1 MSDERFILKNAR
13 HLAARYMEEILRP
26 GDVAV
31 DATMGN
37 GKDTQ
42 FLCELVGETG
52 HVYAFDVQEE
62 ALERTAARLEA
73 AGLRARATLILAGHE
88 TMRENVPVSPRAVMF
103 NLGWL
108 PGAAHNVTT
117 RTETTMRAVQARAR
131 TRSARRVCEHLR
143 LSRPRGGHAGAARAA
158 GVGGGAGRARLQRAA
173 PQLHRCQGGHPAA
186 PSDSEKRMMFK
197 KMCDKTLT
205 NSPAGAFARNRAAKT
220 VKKVSF

>member
-26 GDVAV
+26 GDIAV

-42 FLCELVGETG
+42 FLCELVSETG

-108 PGAAHNVTT
+108 PGAAHIVTT
-117 RTETTMRAVQARAR
+117 RTETTMRAVQAALELVQPDGVVSICVYPGHEEG
-131 TRSARRVCEHLR
+131 TREL
-143 LSRPRGGHAGAARAA
+143 HALLAWAA
-158 GVGGGAGRARLQRAA
+158 GLDVRAYNVLHHNFIAAKAGT
-173 PQLHRCQGGHPAA
+173 PQLLLIQKNG
-186 PSDSEKRMMFK
+186 
-197 KMCDKTLT
+197 
-205 NSPAGAFARNRAAKT
+205 
-220 VKKVSF
+220 

>member
-26 GDVAV
+26 GDIAV

-37 GKDTQ
+37 GKDSQ

-108 PGAAHNVTT
+108 PGAAQNDD
-117 RTETTMRAVQARAR
+117 AGGAGRAR

-173 PQLHRCQGGHPAA
+173 PQLHRRQGGHPAA